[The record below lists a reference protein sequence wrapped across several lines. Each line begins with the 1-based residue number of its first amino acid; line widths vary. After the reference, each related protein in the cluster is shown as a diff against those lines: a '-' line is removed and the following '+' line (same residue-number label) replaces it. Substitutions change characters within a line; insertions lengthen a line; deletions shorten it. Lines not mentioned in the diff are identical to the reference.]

1 MISISRDHPP
11 ARPTAAG
18 LALLAAIWL
27 AVPAEAQ
34 EDLLPKGDAVVQPS
48 PEKQKMIDLGIEHR
62 TAGGLYDFFKMQA
75 DGGQALTWSNV
86 PDWGGLWTREASVFF
101 FDPDQQPGTNPTAK
115 LTPKYEKMFMDK
127 IDRVKRGVEYDPLSM
142 CNPAGMPRWLVEPFL
157 REFIVTPGETYLITE
172 QMNEVRRIYTDGRS
186 HPPAV
191 DAYPLWE
198 GDSIGFWDGD
208 TLVIWTSQ
216 MKAGQYQRIQP
227 EYSDQVEVVEKWHKT
242 DDRTIAADV
251 WIYDPPAL
259 EEPWYTKQV
268 YKKVSD
274 DDKRLRIRYWDCGEN
289 QNNTVIKDDEGTS
302 DFKDFTFT
310 SKDDAQ
316 Q

>member
-11 ARPTAAG
+11 ARPAAAG

-34 EDLLPKGDAVVQPS
+34 EDLLPKGDEVVQPS
-48 PEKQKMIDLGIEHR
+48 PEKQKMIDLGIEHQ
-62 TAGGLYDFFKMQA
+62 TAEGLYRFFKMEA
-75 DGGQALTWSNV
+75 DGGQSLTWSNV

-101 FDPDQQPGTNPTAK
+101 FDPDQLPGTNPTAK

-172 QMNEVRRIYTDGRS
+172 QMNEVRRIYTDGRG
-186 HPPAV
+186 HPPSV

-208 TLVIWTSQ
+208 TLVIWTNQ

-242 DDRTIAADV
+242 DDRTVTADV

-268 YKKVSD
+268 YKKVGD

-310 SKDDAQ
+310 SKDDGQ